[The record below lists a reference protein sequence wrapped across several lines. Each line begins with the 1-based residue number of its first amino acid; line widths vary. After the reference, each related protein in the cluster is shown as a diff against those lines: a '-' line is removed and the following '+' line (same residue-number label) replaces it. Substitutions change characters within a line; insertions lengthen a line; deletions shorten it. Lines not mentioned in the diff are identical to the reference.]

1 MCLEL
6 KEGANKEFELGRF
19 LAFIFLVKVVVC
31 FVPAPWVKKNKE
43 GVGYFFLWSYMGVK
57 HHTKRVWFHL
67 LWLLRSLD

>member
-31 FVPAPWVKKNKE
+31 FAPAPWVKKKKE
-43 GVGYFFLWSYMGVK
+43 GVGQFFLCTFIGVK
-57 HHTKRVWFHL
+57 HLTKRVWFHL
-67 LWLLRSLD
+67 FSLLRSAD